1 MGSQCCVQER
11 NGTRTSIASKDIQDE
26 LEYMKEITYGQQ
38 RRQILLYEDKPI
50 CYFLSKIELSNET
63 ITTACS
69 LNERGTTNEFEQYEQ
84 IQEEIVKEIQDKCD
98 YSISPV
104 DDWIIL
110 CDNINTKS
118 SLKLFIKQM
127 EIDKK
132 TKVNATR
139 CEFIVPGKPQNF
151 IDFMSHFQKQKELD
165 PRIDAFYPIKQ
176 NEESKESVVY
186 LSYKPIL
193 MTSAREFIYY
203 KKTKQID
210 TNVWCD
216 VSKSITDSQY
226 PIKNKV
232 RGEILLSG
240 YLIQPLSNLINN
252 DYINNRF
259 KNKNFD
265 DYSFVRMYSLCDFKM
280 SIPFYM
286 AKGQVKQEMIRYI
299 DLVYQKLQ

>member
-11 NGTRTSIASKDIQDE
+11 SMNRASIASKAIQDE
-26 LEYMKEITYGQQ
+26 LEYMKELTFCQQ
-38 RRQILLYEDKPI
+38 RRQILVYEDKPI
-50 CYFLSKIELSNET
+50 CYFLSKIELQNDT
-63 ITTACS
+63 IATAYS
-69 LNERGTTNEFEQYEQ
+69 LNERGTANEFDQYQQ
-84 IQEEIVKEIQDKCD
+84 IQDEIVKEIQDKCD
-98 YSISPV
+98 YGITPI

-110 CDNINTKS
+110 SDNVNSKS
-118 SLKLFIKQM
+118 MLKLFIKQI
-127 EIDKK
+127 EVDNQ

-151 IDFMSHFQKQKELD
+151 IEFMSSFQKQKELD
-165 PRIDAFYPIKQ
+165 SRIDAFYPIKK
-176 NEESKESVVY
+176 NEENKESVIY

-216 VSKSITDSQY
+216 VSKSVTDSQY
-226 PIKNKV
+226 PIRNKV

-252 DYINNRF
+252 DYIKNRF

-265 DYSFVRMYSLCDFKM
+265 DYSFVRMYSLCDFKL
-280 SIPFYM
+280 SIPLYM
-286 AKGQVKQEMIRYI
+286 AKGQVKQEMIKYI
-299 DLVYQKLQ
+299 DLVYEKLQ

>member
-11 NGTRTSIASKDIQDE
+11 NINRASIASKAIQDE
-26 LEYMKEITYGQQ
+26 LEYMKELTFGQQ
-38 RRQILLYEDKPI
+38 RRHILLYEDKPI

-63 ITTACS
+63 ITTAYS
-69 LNERGTTNEFEQYEQ
+69 LNERGTINEFEQYEQ
-84 IQEEIVKEIQDKCD
+84 IQGEIIKQIQEKCD
-98 YSISPV
+98 YSNNQN

-110 CDNINTKS
+110 CDNVNTKS
-118 SLKLFIKQM
+118 SLKLFIKQI
-127 EIDKK
+127 EVDNQ

-151 IDFMSHFQKQKELD
+151 IDFMSNFQKQKELD
-165 PRIDAFYPIKQ
+165 PRIDAFYPIKK
-176 NEESKESVVY
+176 NEESKESVIY

-203 KKTKQID
+203 KKTKEID

-216 VSKSITDSQY
+216 VSKSIIDSQY
-226 PIKNKV
+226 PIKSKV

-240 YLIQPLSNLINN
+240 YIVQPLQNLINN

-259 KNKNFD
+259 KDKKFN

-280 SIPFYM
+280 SIPLYM
-286 AKGQVKQEMIRYI
+286 AKGQIKQEMIRYI

>member
-11 NGTRTSIASKDIQDE
+11 SINRASIASKAIQDE
-26 LEYMKEITYGQQ
+26 LEYMKELTFGQQ
-38 RRQILLYEDKPI
+38 RRHILLYEDKPI

-63 ITTACS
+63 ITTAYS
-69 LNERGTTNEFEQYEQ
+69 LNERGTINEFEQYEQ
-84 IQEEIVKEIQDKCD
+84 IQGEIIKQIQEKCD
-98 YSISPV
+98 YSNNQN

-110 CDNINTKS
+110 CDNVNTKS
-118 SLKLFIKQM
+118 SLKLFIKQI
-127 EIDKK
+127 EVDNQ

-139 CEFIVPGKPQNF
+139 CEFIVPGQPQNF
-151 IDFMSHFQKQKELD
+151 IDFMSNFQKQKELD
-165 PRIDAFYPIKQ
+165 PRIDAFYPIKK
-176 NEESKESVVY
+176 NEESKESVIY

-203 KKTKQID
+203 KKTKEID

-226 PIKNKV
+226 PIKSKV

-240 YLIQPLSNLINN
+240 YIIQPLQNLINN

-259 KNKNFD
+259 KDKNFN
-265 DYSFVRMYSLCDFKM
+265 DYSYVRMYSLCDFKM
-280 SIPFYM
+280 SIPLYM
-286 AKGQVKQEMIRYI
+286 AKGQIKQEMIRYI